1 MTGTGGDRY
10 RGAVMR
16 AGWKT
21 STTLVLAVALAA
33 GAVAGPAG
41 AQGAPDA
48 SAPPTAAVAESDP
61 PAPDGPPLELTAPEG
76 WLPRPLPT
84 PQVPSVAFVGDS
96 IGRDAGYHVRRQV
109 QRTHPIAYYHSVAAG
124 YIGYHLPRL
133 RPVVEAPGGPDILL
147 VELGT
152 GDAFWD
158 HSAAKFEKDVRRFLD
173 TVLNLAPD
181 GTPLA
186 PPDVTC
192 VRWFDQKPTANIAY
206 PYVNEHRTAFNR
218 ILGRVL
224 AEHRYASRNVALVPY
239 AAWYWLS
246 GDRGFFLADRL
257 HHTEAGRSELGRL
270 AGQAAEGCDPRYTS
284 GPFWDVPDRSRSA
297 EAVAWLGTTGIAE
310 PYRNGTFRAQLG
322 SLGVP
327 LDRSQFAQMLW
338 RLAGAPRDQPLSTWR
353 DVPSGLRRPV
363 GWAQAKGIMRGYP
376 DGTFRGGDLITREA
390 MAMYL
395 WRAMRKPTAG
405 VTPHVWPD
413 VSPGFAAAV
422 DWAVS
427 VGVMTPYPSGA
438 FGSDGIVKRALAARV
453 FHDLALHILAL
464 LAETAPSPSTSTST
478 TSTVPSGAPPGGTP
492 PPSVPPAT
500 VPTPTTVPPTTAPP
514 TTLPPTTTPSGPA
527 PGG

>member
-1 MTGTGGDRY
+1 MTGAGVGRY
-10 RGAVMR
+10 VGAVMR

-21 STTLVLAVALAA
+21 STTLLLVVALGI
-33 GAVAGPAG
+33 GAVVGPAA
-41 AQGAPDA
+41 AQGAPG
-48 SAPPTAAVAESDP
+48 SPAPGAPDQADP
-61 PAPDGPPLELTAPEG
+61 PAPEGPPLELTAPEG
-76 WLPRPLPT
+76 WLPRPLPA

-96 IGRDAGYHVRRQV
+96 IGRDAGYYVRRQV
-109 QRTHPIAYYHSVAAG
+109 QRTHPVAYYHSVAAG

-133 RPVVEAPGGPDILL
+133 RPVVEAPNGPDILL

-158 HSAAKFEKDVRRFLD
+158 HSPAKFEKDVRRFLD

-246 GDRGFFLADRL
+246 GDRGYFLADRL
-257 HHTEAGRSELGRL
+257 HHTEAGRRELGLL
-270 AGQAAEGCDPRYTS
+270 AGQAAEGCDPTFTT

-297 EAVAWLGTTGIAE
+297 EAIAWAGTSGIAE
-310 PYRNGTFRAQLG
+310 PYRNGTYRAQLG
-322 SLGVP
+322 SFGVP

-338 RLAGAPRDQPLSTWR
+338 RLAGSPTDQPRSSWR
-353 DVPSGLRRPV
+353 DVPSSLRRPV
-363 GWAQAKGIMRGYP
+363 GWVQAEGIMRGYP
-376 DGTFRGGDLITREA
+376 DGTFRGGDLVTREA
-390 MAMYL
+390 LAMYL
-395 WRAMRKPTAG
+395 WRAMQRPTEG
-405 VTPHVWPD
+405 ITPRTWPD
-413 VSPGFAAAV
+413 VPPAFAAAV
-422 DWAVS
+422 DWVVDTGILA
-427 VGVMTPYPSGA
+427 PYGSGA
-438 FGSDGIVKRALAARV
+438 FGTGVTVSRALAARSL
-453 FHDLALHILAL
+453 HALALHIATL
-464 LAETAPSPSTSTST
+464 LAEAATPSTT
-478 TSTVPSGAPPGGTP
+478 TAV
-492 PPSVPPAT
+492 PAT
-500 VPTPTTVPPTTAPP
+500 VPPAGESPTTLPAPSTVPPTSAVTP
-514 TTLPPTTTPSGPA
+514 TTLPPVTTVPSPTSSVPP

>member
-1 MTGTGGDRY
+1 
-10 RGAVMR
+10 MR

-48 SAPPTAAVAESDP
+48 SAPPEAAVAESDP

-96 IGRDAGYHVRRQV
+96 IGRDAGYYVRRQV
-109 QRTHPIAYYHSVAAG
+109 QRTHPVAYYHSVAAG

-158 HSAAKFEKDVRRFLD
+158 HSPAKFERDVRRFLD

-257 HHTEAGRSELGRL
+257 HHTEAGRRELGLL
-270 AGQAAEGCDPRYTS
+270 AGQAAEGCDPSFTS

-297 EAVAWLGTTGIAE
+297 EAVAWAGTNGIAD
-310 PYRNGTFRAQLG
+310 PYRNGTYRAQLG
-322 SLGVP
+322 SFGVP

-338 RLAGAPRDQPLSTWR
+338 RLAGSPTDRPRSTWS
-353 DVPSGLRRPV
+353 DVPTGLRRPV
-363 GWAQAKGIMRGYP
+363 GWVQAEGIMRGYP
-376 DGTFRGGDLITREA
+376 DGTFRGGDLVTREA
-390 MAMYL
+390 LAVYL
-395 WRAMRKPTAG
+395 WRAMQRPTEG
-405 VTPHVWPD
+405 VVPRSWPD
-413 VSPGFAAAV
+413 VAPAYAAAV
-422 DWAVS
+422 DWAVTN
-427 VGVMTPYPSGA
+427 GILAPYGNGS
-438 FGSDGIVKRALAARV
+438 FGSGVPVMRALAARTL
-453 FHDLALHILAL
+453 HALALYIASL
-464 LAETAPSPSTSTST
+464 LAEATAPT
-478 TSTVPSGAPPGGTP
+478 TTTTTTPVPGAVGPAPGAAP
-492 PPSVPPAT
+492 
-500 VPTPTTVPPTTAPP
+500 PTTVPPSTPAPPTTAVPP
-514 TTLPPTTTPSGPA
+514 TTLPPATTVPSSTPPA
-527 PGG
+527 PPPVG